1 MQFVQ
6 FAFNRLVEL
15 KRQKGSL
22 SRLTLV
28 GNRGGWF
35 NLEGVRTP
43 HHMDFVD
50 VLTWQRVVLVEI
62 VGDVGRW
69 VLVLLVPVDLVFAFG
84 FQFQFQFGFNCLWHF
99 VLLMSQLCWSWCLI
113 WI

>member
-35 NLEGVRTP
+35 NIEGVRTP

-69 VLVLLVPVDLVFAFG
+69 VLVLLVPVDLVLLLVFNFNFNSGSIVFG
-84 FQFQFQFGFNCLWHF
+84 ILYC
-99 VLLMSQLCWSWCLI
+99 
-113 WI
+113 